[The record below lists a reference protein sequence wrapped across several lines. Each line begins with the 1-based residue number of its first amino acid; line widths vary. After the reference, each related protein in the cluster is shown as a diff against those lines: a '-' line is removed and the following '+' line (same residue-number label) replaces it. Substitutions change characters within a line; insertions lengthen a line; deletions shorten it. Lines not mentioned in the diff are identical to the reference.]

1 MRNQSTQIL
10 IVGGGFSGIAA
21 AKKLHESGVSFR
33 VLEARERLG
42 GRVFTKTL
50 SNDLYLDFGGQWI
63 GPTQDR
69 MYELC
74 KEYGIGYFETYNQ
87 GKNILDLRGKI
98 KTYSGVI
105 PKIDLFSL
113 LNLDWL
119 IRKLERLARQID
131 LNSPWSHPKAGEF
144 DSQSLADFLKK
155 NSKTDPCFQVIRLG
169 CETIFACELHELSL
183 LHALF
188 YIKSGTSLDCL
199 INIKNGAQQHR
210 IKGGMQT
217 IVDRMAKDFSEQ
229 ISFNSPVRKIEKT
242 DSEIIVHSDIES
254 YSCQKVIFAVPPPL
268 LAEIEILPEL
278 SQDKKKLLKNYPMGQ
293 VGKCF
298 MIYKNPFWRKSGFS
312 GQAVSDETSPFQTLF
327 DCSPADGNYGILM
340 GFAIGNRAKTYFSL
354 SKEDRESK
362 MKSLLV
368 SYFGSE
374 ASASIRYED
383 FTMTDEIWS
392 RGCFAALMP
401 TGAWTNFQDAYR
413 KSEDPFYFA
422 GTEAATRWH
431 GYIEGAV
438 LAGESAASEVL
449 HSFRK

>member
-1 MRNQSTQIL
+1 MRNQSTQVI
-10 IVGGGFSGIAA
+10 IIGGGFSGIAA
-21 AKKLHESGVSFR
+21 TKKLHESGVSFQ

-42 GRVFTKTL
+42 GRVFTKTI
-50 SNDLYLDFGGQWI
+50 SDDLYLDFGGQWI

-69 MYELC
+69 MYKLC
-74 KEYGIGYFETYNQ
+74 KEYGIEYFETYNQ

-113 LNLDWL
+113 INLDWL

-183 LHALF
+183 LHVLF

-217 IVDRMAKDFSEQ
+217 IVDRMAKDFLEH
-229 ISFNSPVRKIEKT
+229 ISFNSPARKIEKT
-242 DSEIIVHSDIES
+242 DSEILVHSDIES

-312 GQAVSDETSPFQTLF
+312 GQAVSDETYPFQTLF
-327 DCSPADGNYGILM
+327 DCSPADSNYGILM
-340 GFAIGNRAKTYFSL
+340 GFVIGNRAKTYFSL
-354 SKEDRESK
+354 SKGDRESR

-374 ASASIRYED
+374 ASSNIRYED
-383 FTMTDEIWS
+383 FTMTDEVWS

-438 LAGESAASEVL
+438 LAGEAAASEVL
-449 HSFRK
+449 HSLGK

>member
-1 MRNQSTQIL
+1 MTKQYTHVL
-10 IVGGGFSGIAA
+10 IIGGGFSGIAA

-42 GRVFTKTL
+42 GRVFTKTI
-50 SNDLYLDFGGQWI
+50 SEDLYLDFGGQWI

-74 KEYGIGYFETYNQ
+74 KEYGIEYFETYNQ

-105 PKIDLFSL
+105 PKIDLLSL
-113 LNLDWL
+113 INLDWL

-144 DSQSLADFLKK
+144 DSLSLVDFLKK

-169 CETIFACELHELSL
+169 CETIFACDLHELSL

-217 IVDRMAKDFSEQ
+217 IVDRMAKDFSEH
-229 ISFNSPVRKIEKT
+229 ISFNSSVQKIEKT
-242 DSEIIVHSDIES
+242 DSGILVHSES
-254 YSCQKVIFAVPPPL
+254 AYYSCQKVIFAVPPPL
-268 LAEIEILPEL
+268 LDEIEIIPEL
-278 SQDKKKLLKNYPMGQ
+278 SQEKKKLLKNYPMGQ

-298 MIYKNPFWRKSGFS
+298 MIYKKPFWRKSGFS
-312 GQAVSDETSPFQTLF
+312 GQAVSDENSPFQTLF
-327 DCSPADGNYGILM
+327 DCSPADGKYGILM
-340 GFAIGNRAKTYFSL
+340 GFAIGNRAKIHFGL
-354 SKEDRESK
+354 SKENRESR

-374 ASASIRYED
+374 ASSSIRYED
-383 FTMTDEIWS
+383 FTMTDEVWS

-401 TGAWTNFQDAYR
+401 TGAWTNFQDTYR

-438 LAGESAASEVL
+438 LAGEGSASEVI
-449 HSFRK
+449 HSLRK

>member
-1 MRNQSTQIL
+1 MRNQPTQVI

-33 VLEARERLG
+33 VLEARDRLG
-42 GRVFTKTL
+42 GRVFTKTI
-50 SNDLYLDFGGQWI
+50 SEDLYLDFGGQWI

-74 KEYGIGYFETYNQ
+74 QEYGIEYFETYNQ

-105 PKIDLFSL
+105 PKIDLLSL
-113 LNLDWL
+113 INLDWL

-169 CETIFACELHELSL
+169 CETIFACELQELSL

-188 YIKSGTSLDCL
+188 YIRSGTSLDCL

-217 IVDRMAKDFSEQ
+217 IVDRMAKDFSEH

-242 DSEIIVHSDIES
+242 DTGILVYSDIGS

-268 LAEIEILPEL
+268 LDEIDIIPPL
-278 SQDKKKLLKNYPMGQ
+278 SQDKKMLLKNYPMGQ

-312 GQAVSDETSPFQTLF
+312 GQAVSDDASPFQTLF
-327 DCSPADGNYGILM
+327 DCSPVDGNFGILM
-340 GFAIGNRAKTYFSL
+340 GFAIGNRARTYFDL
-354 SKEDRESK
+354 SKEDRESR

-374 ASASIRYED
+374 ASSCIRYED

-413 KSEDPFYFA
+413 KSEDQFYFA

-449 HSFRK
+449 HSLAK

>member
-1 MRNQSTQIL
+1 MSNSSPKVL

-21 AKKLHESGVSFR
+21 AKKLHESGISFQ

-50 SNDLYLDFGGQWI
+50 TEDLYVDFGGQWI

-74 KEYGIGYFETYNQ
+74 REYGIEYFETYNQ

-98 KTYSGVI
+98 KTYTGVI

-113 LNLDWL
+113 LNLDWV

-144 DSQSLADFLKK
+144 DSQTLEDFLRK
-155 NSKTDPCFQVIRLG
+155 NSKTNACYQVIRVG

-199 INIKNGAQQHR
+199 INIRNGAQLHR

-217 IVDRMAKDFSEQ
+217 IVDKMAEAFPEN
-229 ISFNSPVRKIEKT
+229 IRFNSPVRKIEKT
-242 DSEIIVHSDIES
+242 DSGILITSDSGSFTCE
-254 YSCQKVIFAVPPPL
+254 KVIFAVPPPL
-268 LAEIEILPEL
+268 LEEIEIFPGL
-278 SQDKKKLLKNYPMGQ
+278 SEEKKNLIKDYPMGR

-298 MIYKNPFWRKSGFS
+298 MVYKSPFWRKSGFS
-312 GQAVSDETSPFQTLF
+312 GQAVSDGITPFQTLF
-327 DCSPADGNYGILM
+327 DCSPANSNYGILM
-340 GFAIGNRAKTYFSL
+340 GFTIGNRAKSYFEL
-354 SKEDRESK
+354 SKEVR
-362 MKSLLV
+362 KSQMQKLLV

-374 ASASIRYED
+374 AANSIRYED
-383 FTMTDEIWS
+383 FTMTDETWS
-392 RGCFAALMP
+392 RGCYAALMP
-401 TGAWTNFQDAYR
+401 TGAWTNFRDSYR
-413 KSEDPFYFA
+413 KSADPFFFA

-438 LAGESAASEVL
+438 LAGESAANEVL
-449 HSFRK
+449 ISLKK

>member
-1 MRNQSTQIL
+1 MRNQSTQVI

-21 AKKLHESGVSFR
+21 AKKLYESGVSFQ
-33 VLEARERLG
+33 VLEAQERLG
-42 GRVFTKTL
+42 GRVFTKTI
-50 SNDLYLDFGGQWI
+50 SEGLYLDFGGQWI

-74 KEYGIGYFETYNQ
+74 EEYEIDYFETYNQ

-105 PKIDLFSL
+105 PKIDLLSL
-113 LNLDWL
+113 INLDWL
-119 IRKLERLARQID
+119 IRKMERLGRQID

-155 NSKTDPCFQVIRLG
+155 NSKTEACFQVIRLG

-188 YIKSGTSLDCL
+188 YIKSGSSLDSL

-217 IVDRMAKDFSEQ
+217 IVNRIAKDFPEH
-229 ISFNSPVRKIEKT
+229 ISFNCPVQKIEKT
-242 DSEIIVHSDIES
+242 DSEILVICDIAS
-254 YSCQKVIFAVPPPL
+254 YSCKKVIFAVPPPL
-268 LAEIEILPEL
+268 LSEIKILPEL
-278 SQDKKKLLKNYPMGQ
+278 SQDKKTLLKNYPMGQ

-298 MIYKNPFWRKSGFS
+298 MIYKNPFWRKLGFS
-312 GQAVSDETSPFQTLF
+312 GQAISDENSPFQTLF
-327 DCSPADGNYGILM
+327 DCSPLDGNYGILM
-340 GFAIGNRAKTYFSL
+340 GFAIGNRAKTYFTL
-354 SKEDRESK
+354 SKENRESR
-362 MKSLLV
+362 MRSLLV
-368 SYFGSE
+368 SYYGEE

-383 FTMTDEIWS
+383 FTMTDEPWS
-392 RGCFAALMP
+392 KGCYAALMP
-401 TGAWTNFQDAYR
+401 RGAWTIFQDSYR

-422 GTEAATRWH
+422 GTEAATKWH

-438 LAGESAASEVL
+438 LAGEVAANEAL
-449 HSFRK
+449 HSLRK